1 MKSTDQS
8 LENDAS
14 DSSARPL
21 EGLRVVYLTDHR
33 GDIGPWILGELGAD
47 VIKVEPPGGCATRH
61 SNPLKKDDA
70 SALRSLHF
78 GAYASNKRSIVLDLD
93 ASDDRELFL
102 KLIEGADFLYE
113 SGVPAFTAEAGLDR
127 SDIQ

>member
-21 EGLRVVYLTDHR
+21 EGLRVVDLTDHR

-61 SNPLKKDDA
+61 SNPLKKPFYNFSVGPA
-70 SALRSLHF
+70 SPTL
-78 GAYASNKRSIVLDLD
+78 K
-93 ASDDRELFL
+93 FL
-102 KLIEGADFLYE
+102 KKTL
-113 SGVPAFTAEAGLDR
+113 
-127 SDIQ
+127 